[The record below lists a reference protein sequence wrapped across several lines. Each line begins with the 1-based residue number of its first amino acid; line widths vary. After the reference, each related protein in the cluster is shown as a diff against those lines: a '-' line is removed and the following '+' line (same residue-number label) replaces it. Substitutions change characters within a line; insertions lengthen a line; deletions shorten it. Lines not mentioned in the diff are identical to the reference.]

1 MRPLLTVLL
10 MVLVSAF
17 SGFAFAEEDDGRSYG
32 DIAKWVGPHDGS
44 APVVQAMNYDHW
56 TVIEINKYLN
66 AVVQKSE
73 GSAEGS
79 FQPNA
84 QCRTYHENYNRDGV
98 IDIRYALGYFDD
110 STGHNM
116 IYSNQDWGSSPSYD
130 EGVAVGIRKVM
141 TEPCQNSSRRMCGF
155 TELSSA
161 SERLRNG
168 ATVLSR
174 QMDLHG
180 RSVEVRMT
188 LTYASASPFYA
199 RNKTVLREKQER
211 YTRASEEN
219 FFGGLRKADFVIYQG
234 HSRVG
239 GGPDFNPPRLTRAG
253 KPDYVGYYQKLFPGR
268 TRLIEEMRNGGNKD
282 MTLGLFSCDSNM
294 HFISKVKG
302 ANKNQRMILTLGGE
316 GFVTYPEAVNVSM
329 AYLEGL
335 LRGSCGTQLD
345 GFARLGAREYRA
357 YKQFGLN

>member
-1 MRPLLTVLL
+1 MRTLLTVLFL
-10 MVLVSAF
+10 VLTSAF
-17 SGFAFAEEDDGRSYG
+17 SGYVLAEEDDGRSYG
-32 DIAKWVGPHDGS
+32 EIAKWIGPGNGS
-44 APVVQAMNYDHW
+44 APVHHAMNYDYW
-56 TVIEINKYLN
+56 SVIEINKYLN
-66 AVVQKSE
+66 AVEEKSAA
-73 GSAEGS
+73 GAERTFDPDARCS
-79 FQPNA
+79 
-84 QCRTYHENYNRDGV
+84 TYHENYTRDGV

-110 STGHNM
+110 SLGHNI

-130 EGVAVGIRKVM
+130 EGVAVGIRKVL
-141 TEPCQNSSRRMCGF
+141 TDACPNSSRRVCGF

-161 SERLRNG
+161 SERLRDG
-168 ATVLSR
+168 TTVLTR

-188 LTYASASPFYA
+188 LTYASASPFYE
-199 RNKTVLREKQER
+199 RNRTVLREKQER

-239 GGPDFNPPRLTRAG
+239 GGPDFSPPRLTKAG
-253 KPDYVGYYQKLFPGR
+253 KPDYAGYYHKRYPGR
-268 TRLIEEMRNGGNKD
+268 TRMIEEMRNGGNKD
-282 MTLGLFSCDSNM
+282 MTLGLFSCDSNL

-345 GFARLGAREYRA
+345 GFARLGAREFRA